1 MKKLLI
7 ISVVLGLLSC
17 AGSSNKNAES
27 TESTES
33 TEPTESTEST
43 EPTESTESTE
53 IITVPTNPKIEL
65 QATVKDENTVG
76 FLIETNIPLPVEVMA
91 SIDLK
96 NQKPDDTYIGV
107 SKRIKIETSPYSYDL
122 DISEEKLPNGDYEA
136 VVTFYPRWGANN
148 GNELAKEI
156 ESKVEN
162 VYSISLGSSSHGTAK
177 ERMEKDKKQLWI
189 INNVVVD
196 TPWDNDKFVKELGEF
211 IELVVTN
218 RNPEIIKAYYFS
230 EADMTI
236 FVSKPKKAVV
246 TWREGKVD
254 SL

>member
-7 ISVVLGLLSC
+7 ISVLIWLISC
-17 AGSSNKNAES
+17 TGNPNKE
-27 TESTES
+27 TESSEADS
-33 TEPTESTEST
+33 
-43 EPTESTESTE
+43 
-53 IITVPTNPKIEL
+53 IPTNPTIDL
-65 QATVKDENTVG
+65 QAKVKDENTIE
-76 FLIETNIPLPVEVMA
+76 FLIKTNIPLPVEVMA

-96 NQKPDDTYIGV
+96 NQNPNDTYIGS
-107 SKRIKIETSPYSYDL
+107 SKRMKIETSPYSFDF
-122 DISEEKLPNGDYEA
+122 DISKEKLPSGKYEA
-136 VVTFYPRWGANN
+136 GVTFYPKWGADN

-156 ESKVEN
+156 GSKVEG
-162 VYSISLGSSSHGTAK
+162 VYSISLGTSYGTAE

-189 INNVVVD
+189 MNNVVVD
-196 TPWDNDKFVKELGEF
+196 TPWDKVKFINILGEYQ
-211 IELVVTN
+211 ELQVTN

-254 SL
+254 TL